1 MVNIQNVLDE
11 WFVIREWSAN
21 KVDPRVF
28 TDKLKE
34 FGSFTIYENF
44 RDFLNNNEYLF
55 EDSEWTID
63 SILSGKENFSEFIDQ
78 NLNVSTF
85 HEIRYEDAEKPFLY
99 ATAYEV
105 IEPKDY
111 FILLESIKNE
121 DDLIVFV
128 NDVLENLGQV
138 THSQGLKNK
147 YEVVGIDE

>member
-78 NLNVSTF
+78 NLNVSAF

-99 ATAYEV
+99 ATANEV

-111 FILLESIKNE
+111 FVLLENIKDE